1 MRYLDAQDKVK
12 KEETGKRKRAGNLNN
27 RQKGEKDKGAKE
39 KTSGLRSEQK
49 NIKQVR
55 FSNDFM

>member
-1 MRYLDAQDKVK
+1 VK
-12 KEETGKRKRAGNLNN
+12 KEQAGKRKRPGNINN
-27 RQKGEKDKGAKE
+27 IPNKQKGEKGEKDKA
-39 KTSGLRSEQK
+39 SGLRSEQK